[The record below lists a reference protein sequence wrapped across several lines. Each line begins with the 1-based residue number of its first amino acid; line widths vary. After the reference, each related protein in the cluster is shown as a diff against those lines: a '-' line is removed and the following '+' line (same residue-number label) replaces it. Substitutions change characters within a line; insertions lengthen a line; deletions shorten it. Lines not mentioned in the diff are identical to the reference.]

1 MPPMIKGYIRAG
13 CFIGDG
19 AVVDEQFGTTDVLIL
34 FPVSEINERYSSKFK
49 KD

>member
-1 MPPMIKGYIRAG
+1 LPPMIRGYVRAG

-34 FPVSEINERYSSKFK
+34 FPLAEMNDRYRSKFVA
-49 KD
+49 